1 MTSHECAYKFRFYPD
16 ATQEGIMESMNKNDY
31 HTISASND
39 NHMKLIHA
47 ERKPQNEPVK
57 QDTPFTELMKFH
69 IITLNTLIAIILS
82 DVFNANILV
91 IAYLTVST
99 IAIIGFIVHGFNN
112 GSI

>member
-1 MTSHECAYKFRFYPD
+1 MLLNQCQHA
-16 ATQEGIMESMNKNDY
+16 IIESMRKNDY

-39 NHMKLIHA
+39 RHVKLIHA

-57 QDTPFTELMKFH
+57 QDATLRMKFL
-69 IITLNTLIAIILS
+69 IILNTLIAIILS
-82 DVFNANILV
+82 TVFNANILV
-91 IAYLTVST
+91 LAYLTASA

>member
-57 QDTPFTELMKFH
+57 QDTPFTER
-69 IITLNTLIAIILS
+69 IIVLNTLIAIILS
-82 DVFNANILV
+82 TVFNANILV
-91 IAYLTVST
+91 IVYLTVST

>member
-1 MTSHECAYKFRFYPD
+1 MLLNQCQHA
-16 ATQEGIMESMNKNDY
+16 IIESMRKNDY

-39 NHMKLIHA
+39 RHVKLIHA

-57 QDTPFTELMKFH
+57 QDAPFTERMKFR
-69 IITLNTLIAIILS
+69 IIILNTLIAIILS
-82 DVFNANILV
+82 TVFNTNILV
-91 IAYLTVST
+91 LAYLTVSA

>member
-1 MTSHECAYKFRFYPD
+1 MLLNQCQHA
-16 ATQEGIMESMNKNDY
+16 IIESMRKNDY

-39 NHMKLIHA
+39 RHVKLIHA

-57 QDTPFTELMKFH
+57 QDTTLRMEFL
-69 IITLNTLIAIILS
+69 IILNTLIAIILS
-82 DVFNANILV
+82 TVFNANILV
-91 IAYLTVST
+91 LAYLTASA

>member
-1 MTSHECAYKFRFYPD
+1 MLLNQCQHA
-16 ATQEGIMESMNKNDY
+16 IIESMRKNDY

-39 NHMKLIHA
+39 RHVKLIHA

-57 QDTPFTELMKFH
+57 QDTTLRMEFLIILM
-69 IITLNTLIAIILS
+69 NTLIAIILS
-82 DVFNANILV
+82 TVFNTNILV
-91 IAYLTVST
+91 LAYLTASA

>member
-1 MTSHECAYKFRFYPD
+1 MLSQHA
-16 ATQEGIMESMNKNDY
+16 IIESMRKNDY

-39 NHMKLIHA
+39 RHVKLIHA

-57 QDTPFTELMKFH
+57 QDTTFTELMEFL
-69 IITLNTLIAIILS
+69 IILNTLIAIILS
-82 DVFNANILV
+82 TVFNTNILV
-91 IAYLTVST
+91 LAYLTASA

>member
-1 MTSHECAYKFRFYPD
+1 MLSQHA
-16 ATQEGIMESMNKNDY
+16 IIESMRKNDY

-39 NHMKLIHA
+39 RHVKLIHA

-57 QDTPFTELMKFH
+57 QDTTLRMKFR
-69 IITLNTLIAIILS
+69 IIILNTLIAIILS
-82 DVFNANILV
+82 TVFNTNILV
-91 IAYLTVST
+91 LAYLTASA

>member
-1 MTSHECAYKFRFYPD
+1 MPAWY
-16 ATQEGIMESMNKNDY
+16 GIIESMRKNDY

-39 NHMKLIHA
+39 NNMKLMCV

-57 QDTPFTELMKFH
+57 QDTPFTER
-69 IITLNTLIAIILS
+69 IIILNTLIAIILS
-82 DVFNANILV
+82 TIFNANILV
-91 IAYLTVST
+91 IAYLLVST